1 VSEGTAVLIAEVRRR
16 EGSRG
21 RVGFRWRTVPGT
33 AGDGDDYVGVDWQR
47 LELADGETTLRIF
60 VPLVNDGLAENPET
74 FLIEI
79 GRPDGGASL
88 GELTRAEVVIT
99 DDDPR

>member
-1 VSEGTAVLIAEVRRR
+1 
-16 EGSRG
+16 
-21 RVGFRWRTVPGT
+21 
-33 AGDGDDYVGVDWQR
+33 VGVDWQR
-47 LELADGETTLRIF
+47 LELADGETSLRIF

-99 DDDPR
+99 DDDPP